1 MKQEEIDNLIERL
14 QGFDDEA
21 LQREMTDGLDRWCQ
35 ARVARARTLR
45 HVAVVVLLLLTTTA
59 LAMTV
64 VPQWRPAFIKPHKT
78 IDPARQTPAPRP
90 QPRPT
95 PVDTLCA
102 APKRA
107 VTIDYTYY
115 GRSGEGYSVTYGVDS
130 RTLTYTRREGNRLV
144 SSVMRNA
151 SDSLFFV
158 DTLNPCY
165 MNSTMKTAAMTAA
178 LALLS
183 GSTKAQVDCD
193 FLSVTPQGD
202 TLFYTIIDSAAG
214 HVSVQ
219 GDTYVAWDVP
229 YIHYSDT
236 LLIPATVEH
245 DGRQYTVT
253 ALADNAFASHYEIQS
268 IQLPATL
275 TAIGR
280 QAMRGTNITELVV
293 PDCVDTIGPQAFFVM
308 PNVVY
313 HGVASG
319 SPWAANNVNGY
330 LEDSVYY
337 ASSAKTRLTGA
348 HRALSSLTV
357 PQSVTTIAPN
367 AFRGCANLF
376 TVTLPEGLDTIERYA
391 FMATPLRGLTI
402 PRTVRYIGRGAFR
415 SAFYLTAYDQPGV
428 ADVVIQDAAVVIDR
442 DAFAYAYMK
451 SIDLGSRLVS
461 LGIQALGNCSKLN
474 TEVVVPSSCQRMGDS
489 CFVYCMQLPRVVIP
503 EGIDTLG
510 EATFRGCIQLTDFV
524 LPSTVRRIGPLAFME
539 CYRLGTFTSKAT
551 VPPAIEANTFLGAG
565 TAANTLI
572 VPCHTADAYDAA
584 PHWGASFDYNIE
596 EDCTGIEEPEPR
608 VATVRVG
615 RGTISVSG
623 TDEQWRVYDVQ
634 GQRVASHLGEG
645 TVSITLPGT
654 YVVMVGDHL
663 SQKVVVT
670 F

>member
-1 MKQEEIDNLIERL
+1 MKQEEIDNLISRL

-21 LQREMTDGLDRWCQ
+21 LQREMTDGLDQWC
-35 ARVARARTLR
+35 RSRADRSRRMR
-45 HVAVVVLLLLTTTA
+45 HVAALALLLLTSTA

-64 VPQWRPAFIKPHKT
+64 VPQWRPAFLKGGKAPET
-78 IDPARQTPAPRP
+78 SVPAPAP
-90 QPRPT
+90 KPLPAAA
-95 PVDTLCA
+95 PVDSAYA

-107 VTIDYTYY
+107 ATVDYTYY

-130 RTLTYTRREGNRLV
+130 RTLTYTRREGNRIV
-144 SSVMRNA
+144 SSVMHNA

-178 LALLS
+178 LALMAS
-183 GSTKAQVDCD
+183 STKAQVDCD

-202 TLFYTIIDSAAG
+202 TLFYTIVDSAAR

-219 GDTYVAWDVP
+219 GDPYVAWDVP
-229 YIHYSDT
+229 YMQYSDT

-245 DGRQYTVT
+245 DGQTYTVT
-253 ALADNAFASHYEIQS
+253 ALADNAFSSHYEIKS

-280 QAMRGTNITELVV
+280 RAMGGTDITELIV
-293 PDCVDTIGPQAFFVM
+293 PDSVDSIGPQAFFVM

-313 HGVASG
+313 HGVAPG
-319 SPWAANNVNGY
+319 SPWGANNINGY
-330 LEDSVYY
+330 LQDSVYY
-337 ASSAKTRLTGA
+337 SDATKTRLTGA
-348 HRALSSLTV
+348 HRALSAFTV
-357 PQSVTTIAPN
+357 PQSVVTIGPN
-367 AFRGCANLF
+367 AFRGCADLF
-376 TVTLPEGLDTIERYA
+376 TVILPEGLDSIERYA
-391 FMATPLRGLTI
+391 FMATPLRALTI
-402 PRTVRYIGRGAFR
+402 PRSVRYIGRGAFR
-415 SAFYLTAYDQPGV
+415 SAFYPTAYNQPGV
-428 ADVVIQDAAVVIDR
+428 ADVVIQDAQVVIDR
-442 DAFAYAYMK
+442 DAFAYSYMK
-451 SIDLGSRLVS
+451 SISFGNRLVS
-461 LGIQALGNCSKLN
+461 LGIQALGNCSKLR
-474 TEVVVPSSCQRMGDS
+474 TEVVIPPSCQRIGDS
-489 CFVYCMQLPRVVIP
+489 CFVYSMFLPSIVIP

-510 EATFRGCIQLTDFV
+510 EATFRGCHQLQDFV

-539 CYRLGTFTSKAT
+539 CFGLGTFTSKAS
-551 VPPAIEANTFLGAG
+551 VPPAIEANTFYGAG

-596 EDCTGIEEPEPR
+596 EDCTGIEEPAPR
-608 VATVRVG
+608 TAAVRVG

-623 TDEQWRVYDVQ
+623 TDEQWRVYDMQ

-645 TVSITLPGT
+645 TVNIALPGT
-654 YVVMVGDHL
+654 YVVIVGDHL
-663 SQKVVVT
+663 SQKVVVS